1 MSRCDCAHVH
11 WMPPRSFAL
20 FHLQKSWSTRIRSI
34 HISGFLGPV
43 SNTMDKCGLRY
54 RIFLMFIANDISS
67 ESIFI
72 LENQWTNE
80 EARFHLWASLCVC
93 GGSDSMQYLPPRWDF
108 GTLIYLALTSRTP
121 IPCAPQFEYK
131 AISNESYAYT
141 YAQPINVNY
150 NSY

>member
-1 MSRCDCAHVH
+1 MWLCSRTLNASTVICPFSLAK
-11 WMPPRSFAL
+11 
-20 FHLQKSWSTRIRSI
+20 KSWSTRIRSI
-34 HISGFLGPV
+34 HISCFLGLV

-54 RIFLMFIANDISS
+54 RIFLMFITNDISS

-72 LENQWTNE
+72 PENQSPNE

-93 GGSDSMQYLPPRWDF
+93 GGSDSMQYLPPRWYL

-121 IPCAPQFEYK
+121 RPCAPQSEYK
-131 AISNESYAYT
+131 AISNEGCAYT
-141 YAQPINVNY
+141 YTKPINVGY